1 MERETLWQR
10 ALVFY
15 KATPRKD
22 LYKRLSVTFEGYEN
36 AVDAGA
42 LRIEFFG
49 DLMRQVNSILFE
61 GKEKNRVP
69 LHSWDKVHLL
79 QMGGLMLAHSILQ
92 KGPGM
97 PTLASYVYEFISSG
111 EKSKAVALIT
121 EDDLPDTPQNKDL
134 SDFLKKVHYVH
145 YIYVFIFTIIC
156 MTNGIFPL
164 GKLAILV
171 IFELCSDTFCSVCM
185 SLSTLSYFTNPK
197 LTHTYNIPVLAC

>member
-1 MERETLWQR
+1 MVEPNTLAKQVALYSKHVNEDNIKIINVERETLWQR
-10 ALVFY
+10 ALIFY
-15 KATPRKD
+15 NKRNKFIPHKD

-49 DLMRQVNSILFE
+49 DLMRQVNSNLF
-61 GKEKNRVP
+61 
-69 LHSWDKVHLL
+69 VHLL

-97 PTLASYVYEFISSG
+97 PTLASYVYEFLSSR

-134 SDFLKKVHYVH
+134 SNFLKKVHCRELV
-145 YIYVFIFTIIC
+145 T
-156 MTNGIFPL
+156 L
-164 GKLAILV
+164 LLLA
-171 IFELCSDTFCSVCM
+171 
-185 SLSTLSYFTNPK
+185 
-197 LTHTYNIPVLAC
+197 